1 MGHAHFDFTG
11 EVAIVTGGASGIGR
25 AIVEA
30 LANAGAR
37 VHAFDKHFDSGI
49 AGAVVCHTVDL
60 KDPHAPAKLA
70 LRVLALE
77 GRIDHLVNNAGITRD
92 AVLWK
97 LEDAAWDEVL
107 DVNLGASFRML
118 RAVVPPMRQR
128 GKGRIVQIASI
139 NGLRGKLG
147 QANYSASKAGVIALT
162 RTAARELGHFGITVN
177 AIAPG
182 LIETPM
188 TAGLPLEVRER
199 AKNETAS
206 GRLGQ
211 PTDVASAVL
220 FLLSEAA
227 AHITGTVLPVDGGQ
241 LA

>member
-37 VHAFDKHFDSGI
+37 VHALDKHFESAVPG
-49 AGAVVCHTVDL
+49 GVVCHTVDL
-60 KDPHAPAKLA
+60 RDPHAPAKLVM
-70 LRVLALE
+70 RVLSLD
-77 GRIDHLVNNAGITRD
+77 GRIDHLVNNAGIARD
-92 AVLWK
+92 AVIWK
-97 LEDAAWDEVL
+97 LEDEAWDEVL
-107 DVNLGASFRML
+107 DVNLGGAFRML

-139 NGLRGKLG
+139 NGMRAKFG
-147 QANYSASKAGVIALT
+147 QANYSAAKAGVIALT

-177 AIAPG
+177 AVAPG

-188 TAGLPLEVRER
+188 TAALPLEVRER
-199 AKNETAS
+199 AMAETAS

-211 PTDVASAVL
+211 SSDVATAVM

-227 AHITGTVLPVDGGQ
+227 AHITGSVLPVDGGQ